1 MDELLPIVLEVGE
14 VNLRCMELLDQ
25 ANTTTYGTPVPTTVP
40 LTIEKGPFI
49 IITGHD
55 LKDLQLLLEQTKDKG
70 INIYT
75 HGEMLPAHAYPE
87 FKKYS
92 HLKGNFGTA
101 WQNQQKEFDNIP
113 GAILYTT
120 NCLMPVKPSYADR
133 VFTTEVVSY
142 PEMVHI
148 GEEKDFTPVIEKAL
162 ALGGYT
168 KDQHMTGINGGMQVT
183 TGFSHGTVLSVADQ
197 VIEAVK
203 NGDIKHFFLV
213 GGCDGARVGRNYYT
227 EVIDIM
233 ANLGFDEIK
242 KPAMLNSVGRIM
254 TIPKGA
260 KAKGISIPVVI
271 AELIKNG
278 FEITG
283 NMPDISSMGS
293 KQFQAKETGN
303 TVLLKDY
310 LKRLGNG
317 EDLESV
323 KKDFVQN
330 FSDVDAS
337 EIMKA
342 EQELIKEGTPI
353 TEVQKLC
360 DVHSALFHGLTKE
373 EKIANAEKAV
383 EESLKKEETSEMT
396 TMTDAYVRKH
406 ELAKALRETKGHP
419 LYSFT
424 EANEKFSKEIADI
437 RGALEKGEDVSKKI
451 SDFRQIAIHYAQKGD
466 LIYPLL
472 KVRYEISGPSYVMW
486 TVDDEIRDELAA
498 IDKECNHD
506 EEWIKRVQAVL
517 TRADE
522 MIYKE
527 TNILFPICAM
537 NFTAEEWYEIYE
549 DAKDYALVYGID
561 NRWEE
566 AEKYVQDKKNR
577 HEAAIYEGEIVMGG
591 GHMSAAQLEA
601 MLNTLPIEITFIDD
615 NNINRFFNE
624 GAKVFKRPGM
634 AIDREVFSCH
644 PPKIESMVR
653 SIIESFKNHT
663 RDSVPVWIEKQGKP
677 FLVTYYAVRDKKD
690 NYLGTVE
697 VVQDMQFA
705 KEHFTS

>member
-1 MDELLPIVLEVGE
+1 MNKKM
-14 VNLRCMELLDQ
+14 NL
-25 ANTTTYGTPVPTTVP
+25 N
-40 LTIEKGPFI
+40 
-49 IITGHD
+49 
-55 LKDLQLLLEQTKDKG
+55 
-70 INIYT
+70 
-75 HGEMLPAHAYPE
+75 
-87 FKKYS
+87 
-92 HLKGNFGTA
+92 
-101 WQNQQKEFDNIP
+101 W
-113 GAILYTT
+113 
-120 NCLMPVKPSYADR
+120 
-133 VFTTEVVSY
+133 
-142 PEMVHI
+142 
-148 GEEKDFTPVIEKAL
+148 
-162 ALGGYT
+162 
-168 KDQHMTGINGGMQVT
+168 
-183 TGFSHGTVLSVADQ
+183 SVD
-197 VIEAVK
+197 
-203 NGDIKHFFLV
+203 
-213 GGCDGARVGRNYYT
+213 
-227 EVIDIM
+227 
-233 ANLGFDEIK
+233 
-242 KPAMLNSVGRIM
+242 
-254 TIPKGA
+254 
-260 KAKGISIPVVI
+260 
-271 AELIKNG
+271 
-278 FEITG
+278 EITG
-283 NMPDISSMGS
+283 NMPDISSMRS
-293 KQFQAKETGN
+293 KEFQVKETSN
-303 TVLLKDY
+303 TELLKDY

-330 FSDVDAS
+330 FSDVEAS

-383 EESLKKEETSEMT
+383 EESLKKEERSEMKI
-396 TMTDAYVRKH
+396 MPDAYVRKH

-424 EANEKFSKEIADI
+424 EENEKFSKEISDI

-451 SDFRQIAIHYAQKGD
+451 SDFRQIAIHYAKKGD

-472 KVRYEISGPSYVMW
+472 KVRYEISGPSDVMW

-498 IDKECNHD
+498 IDKESNHD
-506 EEWIKRVQAVL
+506 EEWINRVQAVL

-527 TNILFPICAM
+527 NNILFPICAV
-537 NFTAEEWYEIYE
+537 NFTVEEWYGIYE
-549 DAKDYALVYGID
+549 DAKDYALVYGIE

-577 HEAAIYEGEIVMGG
+577 HKAAINEGEIVMGG
-591 GHMSAAQLEA
+591 GHMSVVQLEA

-644 PPKIESMVR
+644 PPKIEPMVR

-663 RDSVPVWIEKQGKP
+663 RDSVPVWMEKQGKP
-677 FLVTYYAVRDKKD
+677 FLVTYYAVRDKKGI
-690 NYLGTVE
+690 YLGTVE

-705 KEHFTS
+705 KSTLQAFEAKYIIKNNVIPMYILYVEKTNMM

>member
-1 MDELLPIVLEVGE
+1 MNKKM
-14 VNLRCMELLDQ
+14 NL
-25 ANTTTYGTPVPTTVP
+25 N
-40 LTIEKGPFI
+40 
-49 IITGHD
+49 
-55 LKDLQLLLEQTKDKG
+55 
-70 INIYT
+70 
-75 HGEMLPAHAYPE
+75 
-87 FKKYS
+87 
-92 HLKGNFGTA
+92 
-101 WQNQQKEFDNIP
+101 W
-113 GAILYTT
+113 
-120 NCLMPVKPSYADR
+120 
-133 VFTTEVVSY
+133 
-142 PEMVHI
+142 
-148 GEEKDFTPVIEKAL
+148 
-162 ALGGYT
+162 
-168 KDQHMTGINGGMQVT
+168 
-183 TGFSHGTVLSVADQ
+183 SVD
-197 VIEAVK
+197 
-203 NGDIKHFFLV
+203 
-213 GGCDGARVGRNYYT
+213 
-227 EVIDIM
+227 
-233 ANLGFDEIK
+233 
-242 KPAMLNSVGRIM
+242 
-254 TIPKGA
+254 
-260 KAKGISIPVVI
+260 
-271 AELIKNG
+271 
-278 FEITG
+278 EITG
-283 NMPDISSMGS
+283 NMPDISSMRS
-293 KQFQAKETGN
+293 KEFQVKETSN
-303 TVLLKDY
+303 TELLKDY

-383 EESLKKEETSEMT
+383 EESLKKEERSEMKI
-396 TMTDAYVRKH
+396 MPDAYVRKH

-424 EANEKFSKEIADI
+424 EENEKFGKEISDI

-451 SDFRQIAIHYAQKGD
+451 SDFRQIAIHYAKKGD

-472 KVRYEISGPSYVMW
+472 KVRYEISGPSDVMW

-498 IDKECNHD
+498 IDKESNHD
-506 EEWIKRVQAVL
+506 EEW
-517 TRADE
+517 
-522 MIYKE
+522 YG
-527 TNILFPICAM
+527 
-537 NFTAEEWYEIYE
+537 IYE
-549 DAKDYALVYGID
+549 DAKDYALVYGIE

-566 AEKYVQDKKNR
+566 AEKYMQDKKKR
-577 HEAAIYEGEIVMGG
+577 HEAAISEGEIVMGG

-644 PPKIESMVR
+644 PPKIEPMVR

-663 RDSVPVWIEKQGKP
+663 SDSVPVWMEKQGKP

-690 NYLGTVE
+690 IYLGTVE

-705 KEHFTS
+705 KEHFTSI